1 MSKQIVELTG
11 EQIEMLKE
19 KGQEITELKDLDF
32 FVGKA
37 WLFRTVTYF
46 TVGTV
51 TQRIGN
57 FLLLSDASW
66 VADTGRFM
74 STIKNGT
81 LNEVEPVGIQGLN
94 LDAVVDFF
102 PWIHKLPTDQK

>member
-1 MSKQIVELTG
+1 MSKKIVELTD
-11 EQIEMLKE
+11 EQIDILKNSKQEVEEMN
-19 KGQEITELKDLDF
+19 DLDF
-32 FVGKA
+32 FVGKS
-37 WLFRTVTYF
+37 WLFRTVTNY

-51 TQRIGN
+51 TQRVGR

-74 STIKNGT
+74 NAIKYGT

-94 LDAVVDFF
+94 LDSVVDFF
-102 PWIHKLPTDQK
+102 PWVHPLPKEQK